1 MPDQAPTGPRNHQA
15 LPAEAH
21 LVNVAAWNCPIDK
34 TKGRHP
40 HRLRTEKMLYL
51 YISVFLFAF
60 WLVLSGHFTLLLLS
74 FGVLS
79 ALLVT
84 WFVRRM
90 DKTDSEQGNFY
101 PSVKLLAYF
110 GWLLWSVVKANIDV
124 TRRIWDPTL
133 PIKPNWTRLDTKVS
147 TPMEKTLYANSITL
161 TPGTLTTDVG
171 EDHFMI
177 HALSQE
183 GIDELREGEMERRIR
198 RLGV

>member
-1 MPDQAPTGPRNHQA
+1 MM
-15 LPAEAH
+15 
-21 LVNVAAWNCPIDK
+21 
-34 TKGRHP
+34 
-40 HRLRTEKMLYL
+40 KMHYL
-51 YISVFLFAF
+51 FVSVFLFAF
-60 WLVLSGHFTLLLLS
+60 WLVLSGHFTSLLLS

-84 WFVRRM
+84 WFLRRM
-90 DKTDSEQGNFY
+90 DTTDGEQGNFY
-101 PSVKLLAYF
+101 PSVKLLGYF

-124 TRRIWDPTL
+124 TRRIWDPSL
-133 PIKPNWTRLDTKVS
+133 PIKPNWTRLDTKVA